1 MAFELTGLW
10 SVRTCYVAFYYESMS
25 IEYRENL
32 KAGTNPYSWP
42 YWTRGCNLRGGGFQG
57 VSPCTFYLHLCI
69 LLLAVILVH
78 AHFASVEVLIK
89 HYLLTYLLMP

>member
-42 YWTRGCNLRGGGFQG
+42 YWTRGCNLRGG
-57 VSPCTFYLHLCI
+57 VSRVCLRVPFTYTCVFYC
-69 LLLAVILVH
+69 
-78 AHFASVEVLIK
+78 
-89 HYLLTYLLMP
+89 